1 MHLGYSGIIVESLV
15 ESIPS
20 SLHGDLS
27 KKLVG
32 VVLGTQDKDA
42 IPTEL
47 AKKIIY
53 LWRQDQLATPTGL
66 MALLESAA
74 MIDVEVSCSILD
86 ELGLQEVTIALRSLQ

>member
-1 MHLGYSGIIVESLV
+1 MHLGSSGIIVESLV

-66 MALLESAA
+66 MALLEAAA

>member
-1 MHLGYSGIIVESLV
+1 MESLV
-15 ESIPS
+15 ENIPS

-27 KKLVG
+27 KKLIG
-32 VVLGTQDKDA
+32 VVLGTKDKDA

-66 MALLESAA
+66 MALLEAA
-74 MIDVEVSCSILD
+74 TMVDVEVSYAILD
-86 ELGLQEVTIALRSLQ
+86 ELGLQEVTAALRSLQ

>member
-1 MHLGYSGIIVESLV
+1 MENLV

-27 KKLVG
+27 KKLVS

-42 IPTEL
+42 ISTEL

-66 MALLESAA
+66 MALLEAA
-74 MIDVEVSCSILD
+74 AIIDAEASYSILD
-86 ELGLQEVTIALRSLQ
+86 ELGLKEVTIALKSLK